1 MNSLKRSEL
10 SWSMQL
16 TLNTFSKCCTYDW
29 IQKEQCKKSAIYVLD
44 LLGRKRKNAARK
56 IAYQKN
62 GAR

>member
-1 MNSLKRSEL
+1 MIEYKKNSARKVLF
-10 SWSMQL
+10 M
-16 TLNTFSKCCTYDW
+16 
-29 IQKEQCKKSAIYVLD
+29 VLD